1 MCSLSLSLSASG
13 EVWLQSWSL
22 KARPD
27 IVCLG
32 SRGSLVAKLELNVLY
47 VLFGYVLYVRLLYV
61 RLYVLYCYKVMLTIK
76 TLLKKVVQKVPK
88 ILLFFLAEHPRP
100 PIWPSNEWSGV
111 SAPHMHVRPST
122 DHHNVHRTSDRT
134 LYHSLITT
142 CVARVDPRPPL
153 QTPHGASLSP
163 PLAADTSYEPIDG

>member
-1 MCSLSLSLSASG
+1 M
-13 EVWLQSWSL
+13 
-22 KARPD
+22 
-27 IVCLG
+27 LG
-32 SRGSLVAKLELNVLY
+32 CM
-47 VLFGYVLYVRLLYV
+47 
-61 RLYVLYCYKVMLTIK
+61 YVLYCYKVMLTIK

-163 PLAADTSYEPIDG
+163 PLAADTSYEPIDGH